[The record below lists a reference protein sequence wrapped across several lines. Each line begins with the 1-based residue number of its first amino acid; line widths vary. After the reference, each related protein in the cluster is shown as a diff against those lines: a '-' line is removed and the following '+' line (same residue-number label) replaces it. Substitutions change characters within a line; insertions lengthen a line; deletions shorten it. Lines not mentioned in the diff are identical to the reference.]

1 MLSTWFDPAPSTAT
15 GAPVQVIVSD
25 LLEMR
30 SGDASAMVLPA
41 IGVQSSVSPSLAAAI
56 SKGSDPGDAVP
67 IFVISVVAAA
77 ERRAVPSKIAPQN
90 SEIDAQR
97 RNPELGWRSD
107 MTEHPGESEQT
118 AKTVLKAKGYAAGG

>member
-1 MLSTWFDPAPSTAT
+1 
-15 GAPVQVIVSD
+15 
-25 LLEMR
+25 
-30 SGDASAMVLPA
+30 
-41 IGVQSSVSPSLAAAI
+41 
-56 SKGSDPGDAVP
+56 
-67 IFVISVVAAA
+67 
-77 ERRAVPSKIAPQN
+77 VPSKIAPQN